1 MFTRDGVRYEFHHLG
16 VPTQDV
22 KPNERYSVQF
32 GMYTS
37 DADCKLLHVQW
48 HRFEADSCL
57 DPVLRTLPHPAF
69 KVSDLAAAMEGHNV
83 LLAPYEPIEGFRVA
97 IIEDGGFPIELIQ
110 TTLTDEEIW
119 ERVKNEARPL

>member
-83 LLAPYEPIEGFRVA
+83 LLTPYEPIEGFRIA

>member
-1 MFTRDGVRYEFHHLG
+1 MFTRDGVLYEFHHLG
-16 VPTQDV
+16 VPTQEV
-22 KPNERYSVQF
+22 KPNERYSAQF

-83 LLAPYEPIEGFRVA
+83 LLTPYEPIEGFRVA

-110 TTLTDEEIW
+110 TTLTDDEIW